1 MLTLKEPLQL
11 NTVKPISVHSDI
23 LGEKIAANYQLMTV
37 SVSAQDLLHMTTL
50 QPEVFVGLQNENQFI
65 TQNQSTQK
73 NEIKIEVINQLLN
86 RLMLYQTPMFTY
98 QDEVY
103 VSAVLQKM
111 GIVNVKEFMQQVSR
125 NNYESN
131 EAIRLLKKY
140 SELDISVRNSM
151 SQFYQKEM
159 KQYLPEEE
167 QQPQEKRAQELWLTV
182 FQRLHT
188 SELNEQIYQ
197 YNISQT
203 AIHYKKAMELKLAED
218 LRQSHKLQLS
228 EIKQEIFPGTQL
240 AAQIEINTFERESI
254 PVKKVK
260 KEFVLQQLAAAM
272 LLQIVQNAGY
282 QKKIFYTDKNPVW
295 QNFTRALYES
305 TEDVID
311 RFQCFQLAEEVRSR
325 DITQC
330 AVEFMGLEKEENVLL
345 ELLESTEEPDVQ
357 DESETGS
364 IRDAVLYALLL
375 NNNYQQ
381 QIYEMTRLLDHH
393 SKKEFVFNRD
403 QIDTSVLKFLTT
415 ENTQINI
422 NNQKNLNYLELHPR
436 KEREN
441 HIQNLNLQTQTDQYE
456 LYMDQTDEQINYHI
470 LKAAD
475 ISKLPETKIVS
486 QLKNNV
492 RINYPEDA
500 EYPEQETENLIVNP
514 LTQENSV
521 FENIEDYAA
530 YLNQINEQNVKMHK
544 QYLAQ
549 NADSKPQQPIRLDKK
564 TARKNAL
571 RALESPEEVL
581 AEIYSKGTV
590 IKEPAGSETESY
602 LKLLDE
608 KTRNFYERLMNGET
622 NFDVKQEAKEPGISF
637 ALEEILINQWN
648 QHYLVK
654 EILNHNLEGQNLYLN
669 KIEEDHSQ
677 EIHSENTRL
686 SPNHIKLK
694 TEIIFNRFH
703 TLEKKEQRL
712 FDKIIRE
719 ELEHYH
725 AAEIQ
730 DIEHY
735 YSEHDKIEKSD
746 IQHNIKNIVSDNIDV
761 QIKNATDSY
770 QQIFL
775 EQRKELE
782 QIFGSIRQN
791 EKVFYQQTR
800 ASEFLM
806 KQMENIWNVKNN
818 YYRQM
823 EHIYQ
828 NIVKGEPE
836 PDVNGTK
843 TVKEREM
850 IRDRSNI
857 YALREFERVQNRYT
871 SELFKMIRTDVVSD
885 IRQYILLENKFL
897 DHTKQITE
905 KNSARNVLEQLEM
918 IHKTSDITEVFEQE
932 DFNIPEPEQEELRG
946 EKQKRIH
953 YMRTQ
958 IAEEKEN
965 INIGSRTRNFTGVRY
980 DERVQMIY
988 DRSKIFDEENFEDIK
1003 NTIIMS
1009 SMHSV
1014 NSTNASSVTR
1024 NTEKEEMIE
1033 KRVIETT
1040 RETAQKSGP
1049 DIAQIIQQNL
1059 VTQMN
1064 EISSQVYEK
1073 IERKLESERRRRG
1086 Y

>member
-125 NNYESN
+125 DNYESN
-131 EAIRLLKKY
+131 EAIQLLKKY
-140 SELDISVRNSM
+140 SELDISIRNNM

-167 QQPQEKRAQELWLTV
+167 QQPQEKREQELWLTV

-188 SELNEQIYQ
+188 AELNEQIYQ
-197 YNISQT
+197 YNINQT
-203 AIHYKKAMELKLAED
+203 ANYYKKAMELKLSEE

-228 EIKQEIFPGTQL
+228 EIKQEIFPGAQI
-240 AAQIEINTFERESI
+240 AAQIEINTFERKSI
-254 PVKKVK
+254 PAEKVN

-282 QKKIFYTDKNPVW
+282 QEKIFYAEKNPVW

-311 RFQCFQLAEEVRSR
+311 RFQSFQLAEEARGR
-325 DITQC
+325 DIMQC
-330 AVEFMGLEKEENVLL
+330 AVEFVGLEKEETVLL

-357 DESETGS
+357 DEVETGS
-364 IRDAVLYALLL
+364 TREAVLYALLL

-403 QIDTSVLKFLTT
+403 QIDTSVLKFLTAQ
-415 ENTQINI
+415 NTQINL
-422 NNQKNLNYLELHPR
+422 NNQKNLNYLYLQNR
-436 KEREN
+436 KEQKN
-441 HIQNLNLQTQTDQYE
+441 HVQKLNIQTQTDQHE
-456 LYMDQTDEQINYHI
+456 LYMDQTDEQINYQI

-486 QLKNNV
+486 QLRDNV
-492 RINYPEDA
+492 QLVYPDETGGSS
-500 EYPEQETENLIVNP
+500 QEAENLIVNP

-530 YLNQINEQNVKMHK
+530 YLSQVNEQNVKMHE
-544 QYLAQ
+544 QYLAH
-549 NADSKPQQPIRLDKK
+549 NADAKPQPPIRLDKE

-590 IKEPAGSETESY
+590 IKESAHNETESY

-622 NFDVKQEAKEPGISF
+622 SFDVKQEEKEPGISF

-669 KIEEDHSQ
+669 KIKEDHSQ
-677 EIHSENTRL
+677 EIYSEDTRL
-686 SPNHIKLK
+686 SPKHIKLK
-694 TEIIFNRFH
+694 AEIIFNRFH

-719 ELEHYH
+719 ELDHYH
-725 AAEIQ
+725 TAEIQ
-730 DIEHY
+730 DIEHHD
-735 YSEHDKIEKSD
+735 SEHEEIEKSD
-746 IQHNIKNIVSDNIDV
+746 LQYQIKNTVSDNTEV

-770 QQIFL
+770 RQIFS
-775 EQRKELE
+775 EQGKELE
-782 QIFGSIRQN
+782 QIFWAIRQN

-800 ASEFLM
+800 ASEFLL

-828 NIVKGEPE
+828 NLIKEEPE
-836 PDVNGTK
+836 PAANGTQTAK
-843 TVKEREM
+843 NHEQ
-850 IRDRSNI
+850 IRDRSSI

-905 KNSARNVLEQLEM
+905 KRSAGNVLEQLEM
-918 IHKTSDITEVFEQE
+918 LHKTSDITEIFER
-932 DFNIPEPEQEELRG
+932 DDLNILEPEQEELRE

-953 YMRTQ
+953 SMRTQ

-980 DERVQMIY
+980 DEQVQMIY
-988 DRSKIFDEENFEDIK
+988 DRSKIFDEESFEDIK

-1009 SMHSV
+1009 GMHNV
-1014 NSTNASSVTR
+1014 NSTNTSSVIR
-1024 NTEKEEMIE
+1024 NTESEEMIE
-1033 KRVIETT
+1033 KKVIETIH
-1040 RETAQKSGP
+1040 ETAQESGS

-1064 EISSQVYEK
+1064 EISSQVYQK